1 MKQNPHDQI
10 LEIRT
15 MMERSS
21 RFISLSGI
29 SGILAGT
36 IALSGA
42 ALAFFYLNYDRRY
55 FEAQEYF
62 SASSPITSQKIWFLT
77 TTALVV
83 LILAIGQAIVLTT
96 RKARKQG
103 IKIWSFA
110 TRQMLISLMVPLLA
124 GGIFC
129 LALLLHSIVYL
140 VAPAMLIF
148 YGLALIQA
156 SRHTLG
162 EIRWLGY
169 SELSLGLLATLIP
182 GYGLLAWAFGFGI
195 LHIVYGW
202 IMYQRYDKQ

>member
-36 IALSGA
+36 IALTGA
-42 ALAFFYLNYDRRY
+42 ALAFFYLNYDARY
-55 FEAQEYF
+55 LNSEDFF
-62 SASSPITSQKIWFLT
+62 SKTVSITTEKIWYLSAI
-77 TTALVV
+77 ALLV
-83 LILAIGQAIVLTT
+83 LVLAIGQAIVLTT
-96 RKARKQG
+96 RKASKQG
-103 IKIWSFA
+103 VIIWSFA

-182 GYGLLAWAFGFGI
+182 GYGLLAWAVGFGL
-195 LHIVYGW
+195 LHIVYGV
-202 IMYQRYDKQ
+202 IMHLRYDKQ